1 MAQLMMTWLVI
12 EAEAATNTE
21 LTDIVLCVCVCA
33 VLFCRCHRL
42 KIDWVWTY
50 VFVCRYDIINDKEKT
65 KEKM

>member
-42 KIDWVWTY
+42 KID
-50 VFVCRYDIINDKEKT
+50 
-65 KEKM
+65 